1 MEIGQY
7 NILKVLRKT
16 DNGLYLIDE
25 AGEEVLLPKKF
36 VSSKM
41 KEGTLGRV
49 FIYKDSKDRLVATT
63 QHPYAIAGQA
73 ACLVVKDVAG
83 IGAFLDWGLEK
94 DLLLPFSEQPV
105 HVRKGDLVLVYVYLD
120 RATGRVVASSNMNKF
135 IKNRELSFEE
145 NTEVDLLVGDE
156 TDIGFKVVINQKHW
170 GMLYRNEIFG
180 EVKKGMHLK
189 GYIKK
194 VREDNKIDVALQKQ
208 GLDAALDFG
217 KLIVG
222 KLTANGG
229 FLPLT
234 DHSSPEE
241 IYATLGISKKNF
253 KKAIGM
259 LYKKKLIA
267 IQPDGIALIDLGE

>member
-16 DNGLYLIDE
+16 DNGLYLVDE
-25 AGEEVLLPKKF
+25 AGEEVLLPNKF
-36 VSSKM
+36 VNDRM

-49 FIYKDSKDRLVATT
+49 FLYKDSEDRLVATT
-63 QHPYAIAGQA
+63 QHPYVIAGQA
-73 ACLVVKDVAG
+73 ACLVVKEVTG
-83 IGAFLDWGLEK
+83 IGAFLDWGLDK

-105 HVRKGDLVLVYVYLD
+105 HVSKDQLVLVYVYLD
-120 RATGRVVASSNMNKF
+120 RATGRVVASSNMNKY
-135 IKNRELSFEE
+135 IKNRELSFAE
-145 NTEVDLLVGDE
+145 NEAVDLLIGDE

-180 EVKKGMHLK
+180 EVKKGMLLK

-208 GLDAALDFG
+208 GLVAALDFSALILQ
-217 KLIVG
+217 KLRAG
-222 KLTANGG
+222 GG

-234 DHSSPEE
+234 DHSTPEQ
-241 IYATLGISKKNF
+241 IKATLNISKKNF
-253 KKAIGM
+253 KKAIGI
-259 LYKKKLIA
+259 LYKKKWIA
-267 IQPDGIALIDLGE
+267 IQQNGIALLDSGE